1 MLKRLITVILII
13 LFCFSTGCTYWY
25 QQGRTFNE
33 CEEDL
38 QQCLSELNKYADMS
52 DIGNYEVNFI
62 KNCMTRKG
70 YTLFLED
77 SLPVTVK
84 RRDPAMNTFW
94 LLAGVSGTLEEYP

>member
-1 MLKRLITVILII
+1 MLKLLTIVMLII

-25 QQGRTFNE
+25 QQGKTFKE

-38 QQCLSELNKYADMS
+38 YQCLGELNKYADMS

-62 KNCMTRKG
+62 KNCMTQKG

-77 SLPVTVK
+77 SLPATAK
-84 RRDPAMNTFW
+84 RQDPTMNTFW
-94 LLAGVSGTLEEYP
+94 LLAGVSGTLDEYP